1 MAVEDKDARLGV
13 AEETSVEGLASALG
27 AVAVSDGVGV
37 GSTQSSDTSADGAAH
52 ASEEGEW
59 VLDPELWKPHPPTE
73 ECPVCF
79 VPLPV
84 NESESTY
91 YVCCGK
97 LICGACMA
105 EKVRA
110 TRVINAKRAKKKLP
124 PLGHACAFC
133 RTEEKLSE
141 SRYEERIRKCDGRAA
156 CNLAC
161 KYRDGDARMNIAKD
175 EVKSLELFH
184 HAADDLGYSKA
195 MMKLGSV
202 YRHGLDGVPKDQTK
216 GWKYVED
223 AVKMGD
229 APARSLLGAIEAEN
243 GNIKLALRH
252 CKLAA
257 AAGVEHSVKML
268 WKLFY
273 KGDLEKAELEETLRA
288 YKKACDSMNSEER
301 KRYALLKKAQADGD
315 DLLRDTLRG
324 YYRGE
329 INAKQLK
336 LALKVLEEQT

>member
-1 MAVEDKDARLGV
+1 MPSNTPPNDAKISAAADQLASLEV
-13 AEETSVEGLASALG
+13 AEDQANAEG
-27 AVAVSDGVGV
+27 
-37 GSTQSSDTSADGAAH
+37 SDTSTNGAARP
-52 ASEEGEW
+52 SEEGKR

-73 ECPVCF
+73 DCPVCF

-273 KGDLEKAELEETLRA
+273 KGDLEKAELEETLRI
-288 YKKACDSMNSEER
+288 YKEACDSMNSEER
-301 KRYALLKKAQADGD
+301 ERYALLKKAQADGD

-329 INAKQLK
+329 INAKQLR